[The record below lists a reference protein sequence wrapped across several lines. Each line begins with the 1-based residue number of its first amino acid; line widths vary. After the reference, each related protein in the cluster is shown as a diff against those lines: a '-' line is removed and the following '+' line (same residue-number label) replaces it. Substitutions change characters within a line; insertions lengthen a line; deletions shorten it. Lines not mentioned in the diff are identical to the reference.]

1 MVQTLRRVFLTL
13 LFLSISTSNTFAA
26 DSSEQDEAQVLDVM
40 GTVADHDYFKVPGFI
55 NGGKIYLP
63 RIFYWE
69 SAEGE
74 SQLSAYLST
83 KSVLE
88 SGEFVENEEGA
99 LVSAN
104 GGHIIIDLSITS
116 HLIYFWMGMLLALI
130 LTVMAARRYKRGIGR
145 TVEPQGAFHNIF
157 EVLFVFIRDDVARD
171 NIDHHKADRYVPFL
185 FTMFM
190 GISFMNLFGLL
201 PWAATATADLTVTAT
216 LAFVTFLITQFSGT
230 KDYWAHIF
238 WFPGVPTW
246 VRVILTPVEILG
258 MFTKPF
264 ALAIRLF
271 ANMLSGKIMIIAILG
286 LVFIFADLFGAGAAY
301 GVGIFSVSLTVVLYA
316 LKVFVALLQAYIFT
330 LLSAVFIGMAAEDH
344 AHAEE
349 GYHTEHIAEEVSAN

>member
-13 LFLSISTSNTFAA
+13 LFLSISTSNMFAISA
-26 DSSEQDEAQVLDVM
+26 DASDAEEEPVLDVM
-40 GTVADHDYFKVPGFI
+40 GTVADHDYFKTPL
-55 NGGKIYLP
+55 GKIYLP

-69 SAEGE
+69 TAEGNT
-74 SQLSAYLST
+74 QLSAFSST
-83 KSVLE
+83 KKALNSNA
-88 SGEFVENEEGA
+88 FIENEEGSIVPA
-99 LVSAN
+99 
-104 GGHIIIDLSITS
+104 GGGKIKIDFSITS
-116 HLIYFWMGMLLALI
+116 HLLYYWFGMGLAVLLTI
-130 LTVMAARRYKRGIGR
+130 LAANRYKKGVGR
-145 TVEPQGAFHNIF
+145 DVEPKGTFQNIF

-171 NIDHHKADRYVPFL
+171 NIDLNKYEKYVPFL

-230 KDYWAHIF
+230 KDHWAHVF

-246 VRVILTPVEILG
+246 VRAILTPVEILG
-258 MFTKPF
+258 LFTKPF

-286 LVFIFADLFGAGAAY
+286 LVFIFADLFGSIAGY
-301 GVGIFSVSLTVVLYA
+301 GVGIFSVALTVVLYA

-344 AHAEE
+344 HHDEE

>member
-1 MVQTLRRVFLTL
+1 MIQTLRRVFLTL

-26 DSSEQDEAQVLDVM
+26 DASEEDDGQVLDVL
-40 GTVADHDYFKVPGFI
+40 GTVADHDYFKTPF
-55 NGGKIYLP
+55 GKLYLP

-69 SAEGE
+69 DVEGE
-74 SQLSAYLST
+74 KSLSAFVST
-83 KSVLE
+83 PSVLE
-88 SGEFVENEEGA
+88 SGEFIENEEGA
-99 LVSAN
+99 IVPAG
-104 GGHIIIDLSITS
+104 GGHLIIDFSITS
-116 HLIYFWMGMLLALI
+116 HLVYFWMGMGLAVI
-130 LTVMAARRYKRGIGR
+130 LTVMAAKRYNSGIGKN
-145 TVEPQGAFHNIF
+145 VEPKGAFHNLF
-157 EVLFVFIRDDVARD
+157 EVLFVFIRDDVARG
-171 NIDHHKADRYVPFL
+171 NIDDHKADKYVPFL

-216 LAFVTFLITQFSGT
+216 LAFVTFLVTQFSGT
-230 KDYWAHIF
+230 KDYWGHIF

-246 VRVILTPVEILG
+246 VRFILTPVEILG
-258 MFTKPF
+258 IFTKPF

-286 LVFIFADLFGAGAAY
+286 LIFIFADLFGSVA
-301 GVGIFSVSLTVVLYA
+301 GVGVSAFSVSLTVVLYA

-344 AHAEE
+344 EHSEE
-349 GYHTEHIAEEVSAN
+349 GYHTEHIAEETLSN